1 MNHDE
6 SVWISSPFDM
16 KHQKQWFNRG
26 WNHIFEC
33 FSLYHKRFD
42 CCFFFL
48 CEEIATVRVT
58 RRVPR
63 WKIWM
68 WKLRWSTVPSAPTR
82 QEHKFVAQ
90 RLLKDGS
97 DQHPSCNWHRCSWL
111 VGRAKWHLYRT
122 NLLKPGVAWKK
133 WPKQATVV
141 AMTPAAEDCPTGE
154 DVWSDYWE
162 SCALDRGPFSIS
174 KHHQSFPE
182 IICMW
187 LNGSTFTKQN
197 IPKAL
202 SISPGRW
209 NERRC
214 LPVSRGGLLATW
226 TQMSMVKQLV
236 VVYFQHVW
244 EDVKDWNLVLWYCS
258 FLSWNQ
264 QALGML
270 RQCSG
275 DLGFYHGFLGRDP
288 LGSCRLWDF
297 FSGNV
302 QGPRHLRQGKA
313 WWRNPQRLQ
322 RTARDMKGSF
332 FQYLEPILRIHDWR

>member
-1 MNHDE
+1 MKPHIWMFFVVPQK
-6 SVWISSPFDM
+6 VWLL
-16 KHQKQWFNRG
+16 R
-26 WNHIFEC
+26 
-33 FSLYHKRFD
+33 
-42 CCFFFL
+42 FFFL

-187 LNGSTFTKQN
+187 LKRLNLYQTKHPQS
-197 IPKAL
+197 IEHLARTVEWAAL
-202 SISPGRW
+202 SSCLTRW
-209 NERRC
+209 TACHLDADVDGETAC
-214 LPVSRGGLLATW
+214 GGLLSTCLGGCQGLKSG
-226 TQMSMVKQLV
+226 T
-236 VVYFQHVW
+236 
-244 EDVKDWNLVLWYCS
+244 LVL
-258 FLSWNQ
+258 
-264 QALGML
+264 
-270 RQCSG
+270 
-275 DLGFYHGFLGRDP
+275 
-288 LGSCRLWDF
+288 
-297 FSGNV
+297 
-302 QGPRHLRQGKA
+302 
-313 WWRNPQRLQ
+313 
-322 RTARDMKGSF
+322 
-332 FQYLEPILRIHDWR
+332 